1 MVVAQETI
9 MAVAG
14 FAGAKIP
21 SIRTLSKRAHSHGSL
36 QHCRL
41 LERWS
46 GQRRYG
52 TYATKAEGAVGPVE
66 NGTAAGVRGCHFGV
80 VTVRVMLV
88 RGCLPRPTRPSMVTK
103 RHGRGIR
110 RRK

>member
-41 LERWS
+41 LGRCS

-52 TYATKAEGAVGPVE
+52 THVTKAGERLGLSRTGQRPVC
-66 NGTAAGVRGCHFGV
+66 GGVTSG
-80 VTVRVMLV
+80 L
-88 RGCLPRPTRPSMVTK
+88 
-103 RHGRGIR
+103 
-110 RRK
+110 

>member
-1 MVVAQETI
+1 MVIAQETI

-41 LERWS
+41 L
-46 GQRRYG
+46 Q
-52 TYATKAEGAVGPVE
+52 AEIRHACHQGRGAVGPVE

-80 VTVRVMLV
+80 VTVRAMLV
-88 RGCLPRPTRPSMVTK
+88 RDVC
-103 RHGRGIR
+103 RGQHVR
-110 RRK
+110 W